1 MRKICLLLAL
11 CLTLTIITGC
21 GGKTPPSTD
30 PGTQSPPETDNVP
43 STTVPTTTVP
53 PATAAPTDPP
63 EVIAYELEVP
73 EGFYASVVQDG
84 YHVYLSPNAP
94 RDLSSIQVEVLPMDE
109 SVLNRTK
116 DEFEDM
122 LRLTLATPAETT
134 APTETGDPSET
145 TAPTEPQPEKP
156 TDFHIYRIATTE
168 VEGWPALF
176 CDYNLTYGDYI
187 AHVYRYEVVVNYNNY
202 VFTFTDITDSNVWL
216 DSFED
221 CAHAMGFMLDTDGI
235 ELDYS
240 HLTRYKLKCGMEI
253 YAEDGMELHDAPGF
267 TACLGNRNVIIL
279 LMEDD
284 KESNNLTT
292 MDLNDYAKLLGQT
305 NELEDFKTDI
315 YGNLY
320 TDFYSTDENGIEY
333 YNMLCVKES
342 QDSFWV
348 CQIACMAEDQAS
360 YAREF
365 SLWASSLVA
374 D

>member
-1 MRKICLLLAL
+1 
-11 CLTLTIITGC
+11 
-21 GGKTPPSTD
+21 
-30 PGTQSPPETDNVP
+30 
-43 STTVPTTTVP
+43 
-53 PATAAPTDPP
+53 
-63 EVIAYELEVP
+63 
-73 EGFYASVVQDG
+73 
-84 YHVYLSPNAP
+84 
-94 RDLSSIQVEVLPMDE
+94 
-109 SVLNRTK
+109 
-116 DEFEDM
+116 
-122 LRLTLATPAETT
+122 
-134 APTETGDPSET
+134 
-145 TAPTEPQPEKP
+145 
-156 TDFHIYRIATTE
+156 
-168 VEGWPALF
+168 
-176 CDYNLTYGDYI
+176 
-187 AHVYRYEVVVNYNNY
+187 
-202 VFTFTDITDSNVWL
+202 
-216 DSFED
+216 
-221 CAHAMGFMLDTDGI
+221 
-235 ELDYS
+235 
-240 HLTRYKLKCGMEI
+240 MEI